1 MKWKLVP
8 EEPTEE
14 MVDAG
19 VKAFQQNYNSEDVCE
34 DWRCCYKAM
43 LAASP
48 QPEHDRMTKEEAQA
62 MQDWKGMDGA
72 IAFHLIE
79 RHADG
84 WHQVGEMMDAWLE
97 ANRVPNVE
105 LRGAHEK
112 R

>member
-8 EEPTEE
+8 EEPTLD
-14 MVDAG
+14 MIGAAG
-19 VKAFQQNYNSEDVCE
+19 IARSIH
-34 DWRCCYKAM
+34 WRNGEGAIVRPIWEAM
-43 LAASP
+43 LTAAP

-84 WHQVGEMMDAWLE
+84 WHQIGEMMHAWLE
-97 ANRVPNVE
+97 ANRVPNVSYAPAE
-105 LRGAHEK
+105 IPE
-112 R
+112 

>member
-8 EEPTEE
+8 EEPTNE
-14 MVDAG
+14 MAAAFLDATDTAEF
-19 VKAFQQNYNSEDVCE
+19 VWA
-34 DWRCCYKAM
+34 AM

-62 MQDWKGMDGA
+62 KQDWKGMDGA

-84 WHQVGEMMDAWLE
+84 WNQIGEMMDAWLE
-97 ANRVPNVE
+97 ANKSKETSNE
-105 LRGAHEK
+105 M
-112 R
+112 